1 MSTRDQPYRIKTPL
15 PEAELWLDSFTCQE
29 GLSQL
34 GRIEATLFSPRA
46 DIDAND
52 LLGKT
57 VSFEMALPDDN
68 KRHFHGYITRFG
80 YVGAFGSQ
88 HVYQALVR
96 PWLWFLTRTTDC
108 RIFQDMKV
116 PDIVKTVFADHG
128 VATFDLQLFRDY
140 RVWEYCVQYR
150 ESDFD
155 FVSRLLEHEG
165 IYYRFEHEDGRH
177 KLILLDS
184 ISAHDPQPAGLDRL
198 PFYGSGGDAPP
209 DIDYVSRWTSTQT
222 IRPSKFA
229 SADYDFQNPHLQLRV
244 SDGRPRGHDQGE
256 AEVFDFPGGY
266 TKTADGAQYM
276 EDRLDESDSLVDTI
290 HAATNAQ
297 NLRVGFSFS
306 LQRHAREDPAAEWIV
321 TQMSFQA
328 RNGSS
333 EAGGGGG
340 GFHCDFQLQDK
351 RRQFRPQRTTPKPVV
366 QGLQSAVVVGP
377 KGDEIHTDKYGR
389 IRVKFHWDRAEHRD
403 ERSSCWVRV
412 AQQWAGKNFGAMF
425 IPRIGH
431 EVLVSFLEGDPD
443 QPIVT
448 GCVYN
453 GDNMPPWGLPA
464 NATQSGWLTRSS
476 KGGAYGNAN
485 MIRFED
491 KKGSEELSIHAERNM
506 STSVELNDSQSVG
519 QDQSIQVGRD
529 QKMMVKRDRTVNV
542 EKNEAMS
549 VGLSQA
555 LKVGTD
561 QSVHV
566 VGKQTTQVDGAQ
578 SITVNGNLATV
589 TKASRIDQTTA
600 NESRKVGGNQTF
612 EVGGL
617 LSYKAA
623 TMVFEAGHIEH
634 KVTGANSVVHT
645 SPNGP
650 YTIMANKFTLL
661 SNTDTS
667 IMSVGNINQT
677 SIGSNT
683 TVMGSNSSGYIGSA
697 SSTSM
702 GMARNTFL
710 GLMMENFLGAKISN
724 SAALM
729 FEATAA
735 LKLSIAVGMNLEMNS
750 MKMYVPPGGA
760 AAAGGG
766 ATAVSEG
773 AAFLGTLGVL
783 EGVSVAMLTTI
794 LGLAEM
800 SDQYDTAKSELQQ
813 AANEAAAAGHPGLA
827 ARLNRLAAGDVDAL
841 GGEAPT
847 STQYTRGSEFTSD
860 YNQYTPSGNTS
871 SQSSSPAPSGA
882 DPGPNYS
889 SDPSPNYS
897 SDPSPNYSS
906 DPTPNYSSDPTP
918 SYSSDP
924 SPNYSSDPGP
934 NYSSDPSSSGSSSS
948 SSSSGSAQPNA
959 SFPEGSGNS
968 SGGGG

>member
-476 KGGAYGNAN
+476 KNGSYGNAN

-491 KKGSEELSIHAERNM
+491 KKGAEALELHAEKNM
-506 STSVELNDSQSVG
+506 STSVENDQSLSVG
-519 QDQSIQVGRD
+519 HDQTNIVRNHQKTNVLHGREVYVEADGETYYVKGKRLVYIDGDQEQAVTKSYKTYVTEKREEYTTGDRISYTQGKYIHKSTEAYFDVGPLFFM
-529 QKMMVKRDRTVNV
+529 K
-542 EKNEAMS
+542 
-549 VGLSQA
+549 
-555 LKVGTD
+555 GTD
-561 QSVHV
+561 FM
-566 VGKQTTQVDGAQ
+566 
-578 SITVNGNLATV
+578 L
-589 TKASRIDQTTA
+589 KASAAIKVEAAADQ
-600 NESRKVGGNQTF
+600 N
-612 EVGGL
+612 
-617 LSYKAA
+617 YKAA
-623 TMVFEAGHIEH
+623 NFKWSATGDFNFTGNKFNRTIFEGNDT
-634 KVTGANSVVHT
+634 VLGANT
-645 SPNGP
+645 
-650 YTIMANKFTLL
+650 
-661 SNTDTS
+661 NT
-667 IMSVGNINQT
+667 
-677 SIGSNT
+677 
-683 TVMGSNSSGYIGSA
+683 YIGSSRDTA
-697 SSTSM
+697 MGPAVETYVGMKNSIAAGIAVEGFM
-702 GMARNTFL
+702 GMQV
-710 GLMMENFLGAKISN
+710 SN
-724 SAALM
+724 CLALTVSNAAALAIENAAINM
-729 FEATAA
+729 GMTGVDLGFAGLSLENNGIKLLNGGMASGPGAAVAPSGAAGLTAVA
-735 LKLSIAVGMNLEMNS
+735 
-750 MKMYVPPGGA
+750 A
-760 AAAGGG
+760 AAAGLGFGVTFGALNAIDAKSQADKDVNDLLNNPDLTPEVRARLQQVMNRRVRIQSPEDYSRTIPEQQIAAQTAALAQATPG
-766 ATAVSEG
+766 ATPP
-773 AAFLGTLGVL
+773 TDP
-783 EGVSVAMLTTI
+783 T
-794 LGLAEM
+794 
-800 SDQYDTAKSELQQ
+800 
-813 AANEAAAAGHPGLA
+813 NGLA
-827 ARLNRLAAGDVDAL
+827 APPMPAN
-841 GGEAPT
+841 
-847 STQYTRGSEFTSD
+847 
-860 YNQYTPSGNTS
+860 
-871 SQSSSPAPSGA
+871 PAPASGH
-882 DPGPNYS
+882 
-889 SDPSPNYS
+889 
-897 SDPSPNYSS
+897 
-906 DPTPNYSSDPTP
+906 
-918 SYSSDP
+918 
-924 SPNYSSDPGP
+924 
-934 NYSSDPSSSGSSSS
+934 
-948 SSSSGSAQPNA
+948 
-959 SFPEGSGNS
+959 
-968 SGGGG
+968 